1 MTRKKLRAQAKSK
14 PSLSSSMGK
23 ELGSWNFVIFLTLA
37 FVLLVIVVVS
47 MKGVALD
54 LRSRAGLACPNP
66 LAAFNGQLPQSSECN
81 GEWKL
86 STDARGCQV
95 FLCQPTK

>member
-1 MTRKKLRAQAKSK
+1 MARKRSYTRH
-14 PSLSSSMGK
+14 SLSRVMGK

-37 FVLLVIVVVS
+37 FVLLVVVVVS
-47 MKGVALD
+47 MQGVALD

-66 LAAFNGQLPQSSECN
+66 LAAFNGKLPQSNECD

-86 STDARGCQV
+86 SSDARGCQV
-95 FLCQPTK
+95 FLCQPGQ

>member
-1 MTRKKLRAQAKSK
+1 MARKKSRTPNKIK
-14 PSLSSSMGK
+14 PSFTGSMGK

-37 FVLLVIVVVS
+37 FVLLVVVVVS

-54 LRSRAGLACPNP
+54 LRSKAGLSCPDP
-66 LAAFNGQLPQSSECN
+66 LAAFNGRLPAPSECN

-86 STDARGCQV
+86 SSDSRGWQV
-95 FLCQPTK
+95 FFCHTK

>member
-1 MTRKKLRAQAKSK
+1 MAKKRSRTHAKTSV
-14 PSLSSSMGK
+14 SASMGR

-37 FVLLVIVVVS
+37 FVLLVVVVVS
-47 MKGVALD
+47 MKGIALD

-66 LAAFNGQLPQSSECN
+66 LAAFGGRLPDPSECN

-86 STDARGCQV
+86 GMDAKGCQV
-95 FLCQPTK
+95 FLCQPQ